1 MNNSEVV
8 RSVSESLQRLGELA
22 PRYNEELVAAAE
34 TVSRVETFLARVGID
49 LFTEVS
55 LHEDGGGCQVWDGD
69 TELEEVT
76 TLSVAFVHGTPR
88 ICVNLKFYQLATFEV
103 DGEHVEGWK
112 TYDDSPHPEDACPPV
127 RVETRPWGECC
138 RSAKLSTFEHL
149 PRLLEHAVRDVETV
163 VDWDQDLRATA
174 PAAHGGAAL
183 DFPEARAA

>member
-88 ICVNLKFYQLATFEV
+88 ICVNLKFYQLATFESTV
-103 DGEHVEGWK
+103 STSKAGRPTTTARIRKMRAHRCGWK
-112 TYDDSPHPEDACPPV
+112 PGLGGSAAG
-127 RVETRPWGECC
+127 RP
-138 RSAKLSTFEHL
+138 S
-149 PRLLEHAVRDVETV
+149 
-163 VDWDQDLRATA
+163 
-174 PAAHGGAAL
+174 
-183 DFPEARAA
+183 